1 MSNKNKLLT
10 VLSDAEQEALYG
22 LPDFDDVQRL
32 EYLALTET
40 ELAFASSRPGLPAQV
55 YCILQIGYFKAKHAF
70 FRFAWSEV
78 VDDCAFV
85 LSHYFHGE
93 PFEHK
98 PITKHEHYAQRERIA
113 ELFGYRSWVA
123 GFLPQLAQQAAQTVR
138 RDVMPGF
145 IAAELI
151 VWLNEHKIIRP
162 GYTTLQAL
170 VSEALSA
177 ERRRLGGLLAEVL
190 DEPAKTAL
198 GQLLV
203 RDDTLSQLAALKQD
217 AKDFGWRQMA
227 REREKR
233 ATLEPLHSIAKALLP
248 KLGISQQNLL
258 YYASLANFYTIHD
271 LRYLKADQT
280 HLYLLCYAW
289 VRYRQFSD
297 NLVDAM
303 AYHMKQLEDESSAG
317 AKQSFVAEQAR
328 RQQDTPQVGR
338 LLSLYVDD
346 SVTDPTPFGEVRQRA
361 YKIMAKDALQS
372 TAQRM
377 SVKPVSKLS
386 LHWQAVDILAERIR
400 RHLRPLYV
408 ALDFASTDPDSPW
421 LAALAWTK
429 GVFAKQQRLSQRPLA
444 ECPAATLPKRLR
456 SYLLTFD
463 ADGKPTGLH
472 ADRYEFWLYRQVRKR
487 FQSGELYLDD
497 SLQHRHFS
505 DELVS
510 MDEKADVL
518 AQMDIPFLRQPVNSQ
533 LDALGAELHT
543 QWLAFN
549 RELKQGKLTHL
560 EYNKDTQKLTWRKP
574 KGENPKAREKVFYEQ
589 LPFCDVA
596 DVFRFVN
603 AQCQF
608 LSVLTPLQPR
618 YAKKV
623 ADADSLMAVIIAQAM
638 NHGNQVMARTSD
650 IPYHVLES
658 TYQQYLRHATLHAAN
673 DGISNAI
680 AALPIFPH
688 YSFDLDVLYGAVD
701 GQKFGVERPTVKA
714 RYSRKYFGRGKGVV
728 AYTLL
733 CNHVPLNG
741 YLIGAHDYEA
751 HHVFDIWYRNTSDIV
766 PTAITG
772 DMHSV
777 NKANFAILHWFGL
790 RFEPRFTDMEGQL
803 QELYCADDPALY
815 EKCLIQP
822 IGQVD
827 RQLIVSEKPNL
838 DQIVATLGLK
848 EMTQGAL
855 IRKLCTYTTS
865 NPTRRAVFEFDKLI
879 RSIYTLRYLRDPQLE
894 RNVHRSQN
902 RIESYH
908 QLRGAIA
915 QVGGKK
921 ELTGRTDIEIEISN
935 QCARLI
941 ASAVTNIGTDRD
953 QLSNMAKQARVAIG
967 ANDLTV
973 IADRGYFKGEEI
985 LACQEAGITA
995 IVPKTGT
1002 SGAKADG
1009 RFDKADFIYDP
1020 ATDEYQCPAGQRLIW
1035 RFSCIE
1041 KGLKLHRYWSSH
1053 CPRCA
1058 IKEQCTPSD
1067 YRRVSRWEHQTVLED
1082 MQIRLDRAPDSMRIR
1097 RQTVEHPFGTLK
1109 LWMGSAHFLTRTL
1122 DRVSTEMRLQ
1132 VLAYN
1137 LKRVMKILGVAAL
1150 IGAMQAP

>member
-1 MSNKNKLLT
+1 MNNKNKLLT

-22 LPDFDDVQRL
+22 QPDLDDAQRL
-32 EYLALTET
+32 EYLALTEA
-40 ELAFASSRPGLPAQV
+40 ELALATSRPGLPAQV

-70 FRFAWSEV
+70 FRFDWNEIE
-78 VDDCAFV
+78 DDCAFV
-85 LSHYFHGE
+85 LTRYFHGE
-93 PFEHK
+93 PFERK

-113 ELFGYRSWVA
+113 ELFGYRPWVA
-123 GFLPQLAQQAAQTVR
+123 DFMQQLVALAAQIVR
-138 RDVMPGF
+138 LDVTPGF
-145 IAAELI
+145 VAAELI

-162 GYTTLQAL
+162 GYTTLQEL

-177 ERRRLGGLLAEVL
+177 ERRRLGGLLADVL
-190 DEPAKTAL
+190 NEPAKAVL

-233 ATLEPLHSIAKALLP
+233 ATLEPLYRIAKALLP
-248 KLGISQQNLL
+248 RLGISQQNMLH
-258 YYASLANFYTIHD
+258 YASLVNFYTIYD
-271 LRYLKADQT
+271 LRRLRPDQA

-289 VRYRQFSD
+289 VRYRQLSD

-303 AYHMKQLEDESSAG
+303 AYHMKQLEEESSAE
-317 AKQSFVAEQAR
+317 AKQSFAAEQTR
-328 RQQDTPQVGR
+328 RQKNTPQQVGR
-338 LLSLYVDD
+338 LLSLYIDD
-346 SVTDPTPFGEVRQRA
+346 SVPDPTPFGDVRQRA
-361 YKIMAKDALQS
+361 YKIMPRDTLQT

-377 SVKPVSKLS
+377 SEKPLNKLA
-386 LHWQAVDILAERIR
+386 LHWQAVDGLAGRIR
-400 RHLRPLYV
+400 RHLRPLHV
-408 ALDFASTDPDSPW
+408 ALDLAGTDPNCPW
-421 LAALAWTK
+421 LAALTLAK
-429 GVFAKQQRLSQRPLA
+429 GVFAKQQRLSLRPLA
-444 ECPAATLPKRLR
+444 ECPADTLPKRLQ

-472 ADRYEFWLYRQVRKR
+472 ADRYEFWLYRQLRKR

-510 MDEKADVL
+510 VEQKADVL
-518 AQMDIPFLRQPVNSQ
+518 AQMDIPFLRLPVDAQ
-533 LDALGAELHT
+533 LDALEVELHA

-560 EYNKDTQKLTWRKP
+560 EYDQDTQKLTWRKP
-574 KGENPKAREKVFYEQ
+574 KSDNQKARDKAFYEQ

-603 AQCQF
+603 SQSQF
-608 LSVLTPLQPR
+608 LSALTPLQPR

-623 ADADSLMAVIIAQAM
+623 ADGNSLTAVIIAQAM

-658 TYQQYLRHATLHAAN
+658 AYQQYLRHATLHAAN
-673 DGISNAI
+673 DCISNAI
-680 AALPIFPH
+680 AALPIFPY
-688 YSFDLDVLYGAVD
+688 YSFDLNTLYGAVD

-741 YLIGAHDYEA
+741 YVIGAHNYEA

-777 NKANFAILHWFGL
+777 NKANFAILYWFGL

-815 EKCLIQP
+815 EKCQIRPVGRIDRDLI
-822 IGQVD
+822 I
-827 RQLIVSEKPNL
+827 SEKPNL

-848 EMTQGAL
+848 EMTQGTL
-855 IRKLCTYTTS
+855 IRKLCTYTTQ

-908 QLRGAIA
+908 QLRSTIA

-941 ASAVTNIGTDRD
+941 ANAVIFYNSAI
-953 QLSNMAKQARVAIG
+953 LSRL
-967 ANDLTV
+967 LT
-973 IADRGYFKGEEI
+973 RY
-985 LACQEAGITA
+985 EA
-995 IVPKTGT
+995 
-1002 SGAKADG
+1002 SDN
-1009 RFDKADFIYDP
+1009 DKALSLITQVSP
-1020 ATDEYQCPAGQRLIW
+1020 AAWRHILLNGHYTFQSDGKMIDLDTLVAG
-1035 RFSCIE
+1035 
-1041 KGLKLHRYWSSH
+1041 
-1053 CPRCA
+1053 
-1058 IKEQCTPSD
+1058 
-1067 YRRVSRWEHQTVLED
+1067 LE
-1082 MQIRLDRAPDSMRIR
+1082 
-1097 RQTVEHPFGTLK
+1097 
-1109 LWMGSAHFLTRTL
+1109 
-1122 DRVSTEMRLQ
+1122 
-1132 VLAYN
+1132 
-1137 LKRVMKILGVAAL
+1137 LG
-1150 IGAMQAP
+1150 

>member
-85 LSHYFHGE
+85 LSQYFHSE

-421 LAALAWTK
+421 LAALAW
-429 GVFAKQQRLSQRPLA
+429 LSW
-444 ECPAATLPKRLR
+444 C
-456 SYLLTFD
+456 
-463 ADGKPTGLH
+463 
-472 ADRYEFWLYRQVRKR
+472 
-487 FQSGELYLDD
+487 
-497 SLQHRHFS
+497 
-505 DELVS
+505 
-510 MDEKADVL
+510 
-518 AQMDIPFLRQPVNSQ
+518 
-533 LDALGAELHT
+533 
-543 QWLAFN
+543 
-549 RELKQGKLTHL
+549 
-560 EYNKDTQKLTWRKP
+560 
-574 KGENPKAREKVFYEQ
+574 
-589 LPFCDVA
+589 
-596 DVFRFVN
+596 
-603 AQCQF
+603 
-608 LSVLTPLQPR
+608 
-618 YAKKV
+618 
-623 ADADSLMAVIIAQAM
+623 
-638 NHGNQVMARTSD
+638 
-650 IPYHVLES
+650 
-658 TYQQYLRHATLHAAN
+658 
-673 DGISNAI
+673 
-680 AALPIFPH
+680 
-688 YSFDLDVLYGAVD
+688 
-701 GQKFGVERPTVKA
+701 
-714 RYSRKYFGRGKGVV
+714 
-728 AYTLL
+728 
-733 CNHVPLNG
+733 
-741 YLIGAHDYEA
+741 
-751 HHVFDIWYRNTSDIV
+751 
-766 PTAITG
+766 
-772 DMHSV
+772 
-777 NKANFAILHWFGL
+777 
-790 RFEPRFTDMEGQL
+790 
-803 QELYCADDPALY
+803 
-815 EKCLIQP
+815 
-822 IGQVD
+822 
-827 RQLIVSEKPNL
+827 
-838 DQIVATLGLK
+838 
-848 EMTQGAL
+848 
-855 IRKLCTYTTS
+855 
-865 NPTRRAVFEFDKLI
+865 
-879 RSIYTLRYLRDPQLE
+879 
-894 RNVHRSQN
+894 
-902 RIESYH
+902 
-908 QLRGAIA
+908 
-915 QVGGKK
+915 
-921 ELTGRTDIEIEISN
+921 
-935 QCARLI
+935 
-941 ASAVTNIGTDRD
+941 
-953 QLSNMAKQARVAIG
+953 
-967 ANDLTV
+967 
-973 IADRGYFKGEEI
+973 
-985 LACQEAGITA
+985 
-995 IVPKTGT
+995 
-1002 SGAKADG
+1002 
-1009 RFDKADFIYDP
+1009 
-1020 ATDEYQCPAGQRLIW
+1020 
-1035 RFSCIE
+1035 
-1041 KGLKLHRYWSSH
+1041 
-1053 CPRCA
+1053 
-1058 IKEQCTPSD
+1058 
-1067 YRRVSRWEHQTVLED
+1067 
-1082 MQIRLDRAPDSMRIR
+1082 
-1097 RQTVEHPFGTLK
+1097 
-1109 LWMGSAHFLTRTL
+1109 
-1122 DRVSTEMRLQ
+1122 
-1132 VLAYN
+1132 
-1137 LKRVMKILGVAAL
+1137 
-1150 IGAMQAP
+1150 